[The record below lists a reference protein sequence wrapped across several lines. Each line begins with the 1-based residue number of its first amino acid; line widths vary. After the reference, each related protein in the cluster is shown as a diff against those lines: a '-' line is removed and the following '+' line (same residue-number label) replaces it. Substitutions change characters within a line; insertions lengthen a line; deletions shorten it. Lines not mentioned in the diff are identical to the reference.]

1 VSLPCLGQENGRIDP
16 PTPELR
22 VNAVYFAR
30 IASPSGAIVPVSDDK
45 AGDGW
50 TEIAGVDNDGS
61 DFTWII
67 LDSINVLI
75 VTVVWYGKCRFI

>member
-1 VSLPCLGQENGRIDP
+1 M
-16 PTPELR
+16 
-22 VNAVYFAR
+22 
-30 IASPSGAIVPVSDDK
+30 PVSDDK

-67 LDSINVLI
+67 LDSRNVLI
-75 VTVVWYGKCRFI
+75 VTVLWCNSNLPVKPTQVKKYKRQFEMYVNKPTLHELQKNRSKRA

>member
-1 VSLPCLGQENGRIDP
+1 M
-16 PTPELR
+16 
-22 VNAVYFAR
+22 
-30 IASPSGAIVPVSDDK
+30 PVSDDK

-67 LDSINVLI
+67 LDSRNVLI
-75 VTVVWYGKCRFI
+75 VTVVWYAKCRFI